1 MLMVSRAY
9 QNIINFTKT
18 FNNFAEQCPD
28 RLKEITMSRKILMRA
43 VRPALAFVAI
53 LVVAYG
59 PSPSALAQGRE
70 LKFAHV
76 YETTHPMNK
85 ASVAAANELARCT
98 GGALKATVHPAS
110 ALGSE
115 RQLND
120 LIRVGGVDIIL
131 TGQLFAANFYKPLA
145 VGAAPYIFIS
155 REQALAYRTSPL
167 LKELMAG
174 YNKATG
180 QHMLSAGYFGAF
192 NVSSNKP
199 ITKPDDMKGVKI
211 RVPDVALYTMFPRA
225 LGANPA
231 PIAFAEVYLALQQ
244 GVVEAS
250 VNPLPVTYAFK
261 YYEVQKYVNLTQ
273 HLFEYALLIVGDHV
287 MKDLNASQ
295 RTCVQKAADVYGDQS
310 SREIVDQEN
319 NLRVEMTAKKM
330 IQFTDP
336 DKAAFQRAT
345 AGVIDDLIKQG
356 QFSRELVE
364 RVRAVK

>member
-1 MLMVSRAY
+1 
-9 QNIINFTKT
+9 
-18 FNNFAEQCPD
+18 
-28 RLKEITMSRKILMRA
+28 MSRNMH
-43 VRPALAFVAI
+43 VRSALAFVTV
-53 LVVAYG
+53 VVAYG
-59 PSPSALAQGRE
+59 PSHSALAQGRE
-70 LKFAHV
+70 LKYAHV
-76 YETTHPMNK
+76 YEIAHPMHK
-85 ASVAAANELARCT
+85 ASVAAADELARCT
-98 GGALKATVHPAS
+98 GGALKAAVHPAS
-110 ALGSE
+110 TLGSE

-120 LIRVGGVDIIL
+120 LIGIGGVDIML

-145 VGAAPYIFIS
+145 VGAAPYIFTS
-155 REQALAYRTSPL
+155 RDQALAYRTSPV

-180 QHMLSAGYFGAF
+180 QHMLAAGYFGAF

-199 ITKPDDMKGVKI
+199 ITKPDDMKGLKI

-295 RTCVQKAADVYGDQS
+295 RICVQKAADVYGDQS

-336 DKAAFQRAT
+336 DKAAFQRAS

-356 QFSRELVE
+356 QFSRELVD